1 MGSMTNSEHKRKSK
15 SMEAL
20 RRSIIITLTALSL
33 AQGIPAQA
41 SDVTNHLGNS
51 WSSLNIPGN
60 IPGVANWRKISVSSS
75 GAVIAAITF
84 NGGLYLSR
92 DFGDSW
98 RAVIDVGY
106 SDLVDV
112 EVSQEGNTITAY
124 TTRQFFQSNDT
135 GITWIEKVGTFDDHV
150 GCAYLFRCI
159 PNYLESFEGNRG
171 SGGPP
176 NVTSMLLRP
185 GKIYIASETTGG
197 GWQRS
202 LSIQDYWNWTAMGQS
217 ADGTKLFAA
226 AVQWSKPGPA
236 SALYVSTN
244 SGNSFSLVSSVKNA
258 QLGAISADGSTLVV
272 ASQNGNI
279 NVSRDMGL
287 TWNSNGSPHE
297 VNWKFQSSADG
308 TKLFARENS
317 NPGQREQ
324 SIFESLDSG
333 KTWKPVVIP
342 GVSYYGGLTC
352 NENCTSVLVSGVVG
366 VEWQLFRS
374 DDGGQNWNVLQNV
387 PKWFGLGGKL
397 AVSLDGRVIIAATDE
412 KLATSSDGGATW
424 TTAEFMTQ
432 GCNYPPIISADGRSA
447 VLLDCHGE
455 MYTSRDEGVHW
466 VYTPFPTNSVTSI
479 AYSETL
485 LIAATPKSIYTSTD
499 FGLSWHNKLT
509 HPDDIAGQSG
519 ISFHS
524 VAVSSNGR
532 VIIADE
538 TGPTV
543 IISYDQG
550 ATWAVL
556 HDFSIESGYDG
567 DLDIVYPYSFWL
579 NRDGTQGIICRRSG
593 TCWLSSPTPLVV
605 GSGVVGTL
613 LSVNPGTWDSGVEL
627 SYQWLKSGVPV
638 PHANTLVY
646 LIAPTD
652 LGSRISV
659 SVSGLR
665 SGFASVDRVS
675 AAVSVTEATMVL
687 SPKPLIVGRG
697 VDRGYGVVGTSL
709 SVNPGTWDSGVQL
722 FYQWLKNGTP
732 IVGEVGSEY
741 LVAPSDLTSMIS
753 VSVLGVRSGVAP
765 VRRVSGAVSVTAGTM
780 VLSPNPLI
788 VGSGAAGTLLSVNP
802 GTWDSGVQLFY
813 QWLKNGTP
821 IVGEVGSEYLVAPS
835 DLTSMI
841 SVSVLGVRSGV
852 APVRRVS
859 GAVSVTAGTMVL
871 SPNPLIVGSGA
882 VGTSLSVNPGTW
894 DSGVALS
901 YQWLKNGNPIIGKAG
916 PEYLV
921 SASDFE
927 SSISVKVSGSKPGYI
942 KITKISLATSVTPM
956 VMQNQVKPKISGV
969 AKVGNTLKA
978 ITSKWSPSAQITY
991 NWTLGGRQI
1000 PGANGQ
1006 TLKLLPSYKKMLVSV
1021 VVTQRCQGCK
1031 LAKRESASI
1040 RVS

>member
-1 MGSMTNSEHKRKSK
+1 
-15 SMEAL
+15 
-20 RRSIIITLTALSL
+20 
-33 AQGIPAQA
+33 
-41 SDVTNHLGNS
+41 
-51 WSSLNIPGN
+51 
-60 IPGVANWRKISVSSS
+60 
-75 GAVIAAITF
+75 
-84 NGGLYLSR
+84 
-92 DFGDSW
+92 
-98 RAVIDVGY
+98 
-106 SDLVDV
+106 
-112 EVSQEGNTITAY
+112 
-124 TTRQFFQSNDT
+124 
-135 GITWIEKVGTFDDHV
+135 
-150 GCAYLFRCI
+150 
-159 PNYLESFEGNRG
+159 
-171 SGGPP
+171 
-176 NVTSMLLRP
+176 
-185 GKIYIASETTGG
+185 
-197 GWQRS
+197 
-202 LSIQDYWNWTAMGQS
+202 
-217 ADGTKLFAA
+217 
-226 AVQWSKPGPA
+226 VQWSKPGPT

-244 SGNSFSLVSSVKNA
+244 SGNSFSLVSSVENTT
-258 QLGAISADGSTLVV
+258 LGAISADGSTLVV

-308 TKLFARENS
+308 TKLFAWENS
-317 NPGQREQ
+317 NRGQREE
-324 SIFESLDSG
+324 SLFESLDSG

-352 NENCTSVLVSGVVG
+352 NENCTSIVVSGLVAG
-366 VEWQLFRS
+366 GWQLFQS
-374 DDGGQNWNVLQNV
+374 NDGGQNWNVLQNA

-397 AVSLDGRVIIAATDE
+397 AVSLDGTVIIAATDD
-412 KLATSSDGGATW
+412 KLATSSDGGSTW

-432 GCNYPPIISADGRSA
+432 GCNYPPVISADGSSA
-447 VLLDCHGE
+447 VLLNCYGE

-466 VYTPFPTNSVTSI
+466 VATPFPTNSVTSI

-499 FGLSWHNKLT
+499 FGLSWQSKLT
-509 HPDDIAGQSG
+509 SPDNVSGQNE
-519 ISFHS
+519 ITFHS

-538 TGPTV
+538 TGPTA

-550 ATWAVL
+550 ASWAVL
-556 HDFSIESGYDG
+556 HDFSIESGYG
-567 DLDIVYPYSFWL
+567 DLDISYPYSFWL
-579 NRDGTQGIICRRSG
+579 NRDGTQGIICRRFG

-613 LSVNPGTWDSGVEL
+613 LTVNPGTWDSGVEL

-646 LIAPTD
+646 LLAPSD

-665 SGFASVDRVS
+665 SGFASVNRVS

-765 VRRVSGAVSVTAGTM
+765 VRRVSGAVSVTEATM

-788 VGSGAAGTLLSVNP
+788 VGSGAVGTLLSVNP

-835 DLTSMI
+835 DLGSMI
-841 SVSVLGVRSGV
+841 SVTVYGVRSGFESEF
-852 APVRRVS
+852 RRS

-871 SPNPLIVGSGA
+871 SPNPLIVGSRA
-882 VGTSLSVNPGTW
+882 VGTSLSVNPGSW

-901 YQWLKNGNPIIGKAG
+901 YQWLKNGTPIVGNVGA
-916 PEYLV
+916 EYLV
-921 SASDFE
+921 SASDFG
-927 SSISVKVSGSKPGYI
+927 SSISVSVSGSRVGYSPAERVSSPLPVVAGTLSLTPAPVVVGSGVVGTSLSVNPGSWDPGVALSYQWLKNGSPIVGKVGSEYLVSASDYGSAISVRVSGSKAGYLAASQN
-942 KITKISLATSVTPM
+942 SLAVSVTPM
-956 VMQNQVKPKISGV
+956 VMKNQVKPKISGV
-969 AKVGNTLKA
+969 AKAGSTLKA
-978 ITSKWSPSAQITY
+978 ITSKWAPNAQITY
-991 NWTLGGRQI
+991 NWTLDGRQI
-1000 PGANGQ
+1000 SGANRQ
-1006 TLKLLPSYKKMLVSV
+1006 TLKLLPSYKKKLVSV
-1021 VVTQRCQGCK
+1021 VVTQSCQGCK
-1031 LAKRESASI
+1031 VAKQTSASV

>member
-1 MGSMTNSEHKRKSK
+1 MGSMSNSEHKRKSK

-51 WSSLNIPGN
+51 WSALNIPGQ

-84 NGGLYLSR
+84 NGGLFLSR

-124 TTRQFFQSNDT
+124 TTRQLFQSNDA
-135 GITWIEKVGTFDDHV
+135 GITWIEAVGAFDDHV
-150 GCAYLFRCI
+150 GCPYLFRCI

-171 SGGPP
+171 SGGPL

-185 GKIYIASETTGG
+185 GKIYISSETTGG
-197 GWQRS
+197 SWNRS

-226 AVQWSKPGPA
+226 AVQWSKPGPT
-236 SALYVSTN
+236 SVLYVSTN
-244 SGNSFSLVSSVKNA
+244 SGFSFSKVSSVQNA
-258 QLGAISADGSTLVV
+258 VLGAISEDGSTLVV
-272 ASQNGNI
+272 ASESGSI
-279 NVSRDMGL
+279 SVSRDMGL
-287 TWNSNGSPHE
+287 TWNSNGSPNE

-308 TKLFARENS
+308 TKLFAT
-317 NPGQREQ
+317 GQG
-324 SIFESLDSG
+324 IFESRDSG
-333 KTWKPVVIP
+333 KTWKPIVIP
-342 GVSYYGGLTC
+342 DVIYYGGLTC
-352 NENCTSVLVSGVVG
+352 NENCTSILVSGRVAAG
-366 VEWQLFRS
+366 WQLFKS
-374 DDGGQNWNVLQNV
+374 NDGGQNWDVVQNV
-387 PKWFGLGGKL
+387 PQWFGLGGKL
-397 AVSLDGRVIIAATDE
+397 AVSLDGRAIIAATDE

-424 TTAEFMTQ
+424 ATAEFNTQ
-432 GCNYPPIISADGRSA
+432 GCNYPPIISADGRSG
-447 VLLDCHGE
+447 VLLNCFGE

-567 DLDIVYPYSFWL
+567 DLDIGYPYSFWL
-579 NRDGTQGIICRRSG
+579 NRDGTQGIICRRFG

-613 LSVNPGTWDSGVEL
+613 LTVNPGTWDSGVEL

-646 LIAPTD
+646 LLAPSD

-665 SGFASVDRVS
+665 SGFASVNRVS
-675 AAVSVTEATMVL
+675 ASVSVTEATMVL

-697 VDRGYGVVGTSL
+697 VDGYGVVGTSL

-722 FYQWLKNGTP
+722 FYQWLKNLTP

-741 LVAPSDLTSMIS
+741 LVAPSDLGSMIS
-753 VSVLGVRSGVAP
+753 VTVYGVRSGFESEF
-765 VRRVSGAVSVTAGTM
+765 RRSGAVSVTAGTM
-780 VLSPNPLI
+780 VLSPNL
-788 VGSGAAGTLLSVNP
+788 
-802 GTWDSGVQLFY
+802 
-813 QWLKNGTP
+813 
-821 IVGEVGSEYLVAPS
+821 
-835 DLTSMI
+835 
-841 SVSVLGVRSGV
+841 
-852 APVRRVS
+852 
-859 GAVSVTAGTMVL
+859 
-871 SPNPLIVGSGA
+871 LIVGSGA
-882 VGTSLSVNPGTW
+882 VGTSLSVNPGSW
-894 DSGVALS
+894 DPGVALS
-901 YQWLKNGNPIIGKAG
+901 YQWLKNGSPIVGKVG
-916 PEYLV
+916 SEYLV
-921 SASDFE
+921 SASDYG
-927 SSISVKVSGSKPGYI
+927 SAISVRVSGSKAGYLAASQN
-942 KITKISLATSVTPM
+942 SLAVSVTPM
-956 VMQNQVKPKISGV
+956 VMKNQVKPKISGV
-969 AKVGNTLKA
+969 AKAGSTLKA
-978 ITSKWSPSAQITY
+978 ITSKWAPNAQITY
-991 NWTLGGRQI
+991 NWTLDGRQI
-1000 PGANGQ
+1000 SGANRQ
-1006 TLKLLPSYKKMLVSV
+1006 TLKLLPSYKKKLVSV
-1021 VVTQRCQGCK
+1021 VVTQSCQGCK
-1031 LAKRESASI
+1031 VAKQTSASV